1 MKSMGRLEDLQRLL
15 EQDPA
20 NNRLQYMLA
29 MEYLSQDKPA
39 EAAATLRSLLDR
51 DPAYVPAYYQA
62 GRACEQAG
70 DPDAARDFYRR
81 GIEAARRAGD
91 AHAASE
97 LQAALD
103 LLG

>member
-1 MKSMGRLEDLQRLL
+1 MKAMGRLEDLQRLL
-15 EQDPA
+15 EQDPS

-29 MEYLSQDKPA
+29 MEMLSQSRAAD
-39 EAAATLRSLLDR
+39 AAATLRSLLDR
-51 DPAYVPAYYQA
+51 NPDYVPAYYQA
-62 GRACEQAG
+62 GRASEQAG
-70 DPDAARDFYRR
+70 DEAAARDFYRR

-103 LLG
+103 ILG

>member
-1 MKSMGRLEDLQRLL
+1 MKSMGRLEDLQKLM
-15 EQDPA
+15 EADPA
-20 NNRLQYMLA
+20 NTRLQYMLA
-29 MEYLSQDKPA
+29 MEYLSQGKPA
-39 EAAATLRSLLDR
+39 EAASALRSLLDR

-62 GRACEQAG
+62 GRACAQAG
-70 DPDAARDFYRR
+70 DFDAAREFYRR

-97 LQAALD
+97 LEAALD

>member
-1 MKSMGRLEDLQRLL
+1 MRTMGRLEDLQRLL

-20 NNRLQYMLA
+20 NNRLHYMLG
-29 MEYLSQDKPA
+29 MEYLSQGRPA
-39 EAAATLRSLLDR
+39 EAAATLRSLLER
-51 DPAYVPAYYQA
+51 DPGYVPAYYQA
-62 GRACEQAG
+62 ARACEQAEDFDG
-70 DPDAARDFYRR
+70 ARELYRR

-91 AHAASE
+91 SHAASE

>member
-1 MKSMGRLEDLQRLL
+1 MKWMGRLEDLQKLL

-29 MEYLSQDKPA
+29 MEFLSQGKPA
-39 EAAATLRSLLDR
+39 EAAATLRALLER
-51 DPAYVPAYYQA
+51 DPSYVPAYYQA
-62 GRACEQAG
+62 GRASEQADDLNG
-70 DPDAARDFYRR
+70 ARDFYQR

-91 AHAASE
+91 SHAASE

>member
-1 MKSMGRLEDLQRLL
+1 MKWMGRLEDLQRLL

-29 MEYLSQDKPA
+29 MEYLSQGRPA
-39 EAAATLRSLLDR
+39 EAASVLRSLLER

-70 DPDAARDFYRR
+70 DVEAARDFYSR

-91 AHAASE
+91 GHAASE

>member
-20 NNRLQYMLA
+20 NTRLQYMLA
-29 MEYLSQDKPA
+29 MEYLSQGRPA
-39 EAAATLRSLLDR
+39 EAAGALRALLDR

-62 GRACEQAG
+62 GRACEEAE

-91 AHAASE
+91 ANAAGE

>member
-1 MKSMGRLEDLQRLL
+1 MKWMGRLEDLRKLA

-20 NNRLQYMLA
+20 NSRLQYMLA
-29 MEYLSQDKPA
+29 MEYLSLGKPG
-39 EAAATLRSLLDR
+39 EAASTLRALIER
-51 DPAYVPAYYQA
+51 DPSYVPAYYQA
-62 GRACEQAG
+62 GRACEEAG
-70 DPDAARDFYRR
+70 DPGAARDFYSR

-103 LLG
+103 ILG

>member
-1 MKSMGRLEDLQRLL
+1 MKWMGRLEDLQRLL

-20 NNRLQYMLA
+20 NNRLQYMLG
-29 MEYLSQDKPA
+29 MEYLSQGRPA
-39 EAAATLRSLLDR
+39 EAASTLRALLER
-51 DPAYVPAYYQA
+51 NPGYVPAYYQA

-70 DPDAARDFYRR
+70 DTGAAREFYRR

-91 AHAASE
+91 SHAASE
-97 LQAALD
+97 LEAALD

>member
-20 NNRLQYMLA
+20 NSRLQYMLA
-29 MEYLSQDKPA
+29 MEYLGQGQPA
-39 EAAATLRSLLDR
+39 EAAATLRSLLER
-51 DPAYVPAYYQA
+51 DPGYVPAYYQA

-70 DPDAARDFYRR
+70 DTEAARDFYRR
-81 GIEAARRAGD
+81 GIDAARRAGD
-91 AHAASE
+91 SHAASE

-103 LLG
+103 ILG